1 MPARNSLSP
10 VLNIV
15 DLLVAEM
22 NHLRSA
28 GPHFRIVHRFR
39 MPGVTGCLPG
49 EEVFAVFLVYRG
61 REYQLRLSLA
71 QRLIFDFLARH
82 SRLAQS
88 ARQIELG
95 MRADEFYKLHAK
107 NAAGRTAVT
116 RKIPRSSIKVH
127 IERLGQ
133 ALDHA
138 FREAGLNIVP
148 GTVLV
153 RQDTAGNEVCFRLKA
168 TCSWSHID
176 LTAPECLPLW
186 GGTGRIPA
194 PGAAPSSR

>member
-1 MPARNSLSP
+1 MFAKNSLSP

-15 DLLVAEM
+15 DLLIAEM

-28 GPHFRIVHRFR
+28 GPHFRILHRFHV
-39 MPGVTGCLPG
+39 PGSIGCLPG

-82 SRLAQS
+82 SRFAQS

-95 MRADEFYKLHAK
+95 IRADEFYKLHAK
-107 NAAGRTAVT
+107 NAAGRAAVT
-116 RKIPRSSIKVH
+116 RRIPRSSIKEH
-127 IERLGQ
+127 MRRLLR
-133 ALDHA
+133 ALELV
-138 FREAGLNIVP
+138 FQEAGIGLDPRN
-148 GTVLV
+148 VLTA
-153 RQDTAGNEVCFRLKA
+153 QDTVGNEVGYKLKA

-176 LTAPECLPLW
+176 LTASDCQPLW
-186 GGTGRIPA
+186 GGSGRNPVQ
-194 PGAAPSSR
+194 GAAPSSR

>member
-1 MPARNSLSP
+1 MPARNSLGP
-10 VLNIV
+10 VLNVV
-15 DLLVAEM
+15 DLLIAEM
-22 NHLRSA
+22 NHLRAA

-49 EEVFAVFLVYRG
+49 EEVCAVFLVYRG

-71 QRLIFDFLARH
+71 QRLIFEFLARH

-88 ARQIELG
+88 ARQIEWG
-95 MRADEFYKLHAK
+95 IRADEFYTLHAK
-107 NAAGRTAVT
+107 NAAGRTAAT

-133 ALDHA
+133 ALDCA
-138 FREAGLNIVP
+138 FREAGLTIDP

-153 RQDTAGNEVCFRLKA
+153 RTDTAGNEVCFRLKA
-168 TCSWSHID
+168 TCTWIHID
-176 LTAPECLPLW
+176 LTARDSLPLW
-186 GGTGRIPA
+186 GGSRRIPA
-194 PGAAPSSR
+194 PGAAPSNR